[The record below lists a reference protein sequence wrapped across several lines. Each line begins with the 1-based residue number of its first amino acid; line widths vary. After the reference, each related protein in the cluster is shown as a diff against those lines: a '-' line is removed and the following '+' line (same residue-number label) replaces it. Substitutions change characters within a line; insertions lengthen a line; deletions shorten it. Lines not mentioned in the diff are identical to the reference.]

1 MPGAGEVLH
10 DGFDHGGRVKSAAAS
25 KRVAYL
31 DALKAVAIYFVVVI
45 HVVGFKVASFD
56 NGVSWFVA
64 HFFSMMA
71 RFAVPVFVMCSGA
84 VLLGRA
90 AETGEDVLWFYKRYL
105 VRYVGYL
112 FLGLLVSKALSL
124 YLGIDVLSL
133 KGIVYEFNAGFGA
146 GMWFFFMLMGLVLVA
161 PLLQCIVRNRFLT
174 KLFLALWFVFCIVN
188 PLFSGTLGLY
198 RVYIEN
204 ALYGSF
210 FVGYFV
216 LGYFLA
222 TMDRQLSARALAS
235 CAFLGLMLA
244 TVAGYAMSLWHGKLH
259 EYFYYSNNPFVFV
272 YTVSMFL
279 LFKNVFAGKEA
290 GGVLRTLS
298 SVSGYIYVF
307 HISVISLVPIGYSQN
322 ILVLFFIRVPAI
334 VFISVVISLLYMR
347 FLPLIE
353 RFVLLPVQRMVQVAV
368 GRLYGKLESAVQ
380 PYWMAFKAWMFC

>member
-1 MPGAGEVLH
+1 M
-10 DGFDHGGRVKSAAAS
+10 
-25 KRVAYL
+25 
-31 DALKAVAIYFVVVI
+31 
-45 HVVGFKVASFD
+45 
-56 NGVSWFVA
+56 
-64 HFFSMMA
+64 
-71 RFAVPVFVMCSGA
+71 
-84 VLLGRA
+84 
-90 AETGEDVLWFYKRYL
+90 
-105 VRYVGYL
+105 
-112 FLGLLVSKALSL
+112 
-124 YLGIDVLSL
+124 
-133 KGIVYEFNAGFGA
+133 
-146 GMWFFFMLMGLVLVA
+146 
-161 PLLQCIVRNRFLT
+161 
-174 KLFLALWFVFCIVN
+174 
-188 PLFSGTLGLY
+188 
-198 RVYIEN
+198 YIEN